1 MKTVIQR
8 VSKASVT
15 IDGAPHSS
23 ISTGLLILVGFA
35 ATDTDE
41 DMRWMA
47 QKVVNMRIFSDQ
59 DGKMNRSVQDVGGE
73 ILLVSQFTL
82 YGDATKGNR
91 PSFIHAAP
99 PPLAQSLYDRF
110 VTILSSQSTVVKTG
124 RFGADMKVE
133 SINDG
138 PVTILLDR

>member
-15 IDGAPHSS
+15 IDGALHSS